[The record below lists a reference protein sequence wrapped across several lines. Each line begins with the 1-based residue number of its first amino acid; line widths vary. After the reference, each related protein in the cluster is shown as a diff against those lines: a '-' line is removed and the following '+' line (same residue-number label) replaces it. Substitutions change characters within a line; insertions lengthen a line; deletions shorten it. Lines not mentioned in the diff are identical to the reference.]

1 MPFALK
7 GGTYMMEHLKGK
19 LIVSCQ
25 ALEEEPLHG
34 AEIMARM
41 AIAAKEG
48 GAAGIRANGIDDI
61 KSIKQAVD
69 LPLIGIIKREFPGS
83 SVYITPTL
91 EEVESLVEAGVEV
104 IALDATDRVRP
115 DRSTIESFFPIIKER
130 YPNQRFMADCARI
143 EDAQRAQALGFDFV
157 GPTLY
162 GYTEETAGRKLYEN
176 DFSYF
181 NEFVSAVKL
190 PVIAEGNI
198 LTPDHAK
205 RALELGAYAVVVGG
219 AITRPQQ
226 IAKRF
231 VDEMQNR
238 ILT

>member
-1 MPFALK
+1 
-7 GGTYMMEHLKGK
+7 MMEQLKGK

-69 LPLIGIIKREFPGS
+69 LPLIGIIKREFPES

-104 IALDATDRVRP
+104 IALDATNRVRP

-130 YPNQRFMADCARI
+130 YPNQRFMADCATI
-143 EDAQRAQALGFDFV
+143 EDAQRAEKLGFDCV
-157 GPTLY
+157 APTLY
-162 GYTEETAGRKLYEN
+162 GYTEETTGRKLYEN
-176 DFSYF
+176 DFSF
-181 NEFVSAVKL
+181 LKEMVDAVNL

-198 LTPDHAK
+198 LTPDHA
-205 RALELGAYAVVVGG
+205 RRVIEAGAYSVVVGG

>member
-1 MPFALK
+1 
-7 GGTYMMEHLKGK
+7 MMEQLQGK

-61 KSIKQAVD
+61 KAIKKAVD
-69 LPLIGIIKREFPGS
+69 LPMIGIIKREFPES

-104 IALDATDRVRP
+104 IALDATNRVRP
-115 DRSTIESFFPIIKER
+115 DGLTIETFFPILKER
-130 YPNQRFMADCARI
+130 YPNQRFMADCATI
-143 EDAQRAQALGFDFV
+143 EDAQRAEKLGFDCV
-157 GPTLY
+157 APTLY
-162 GYTEETAGRKLYEN
+162 GYTEETTGRKLYEN
-176 DFSYF
+176 DFSF
-181 NEFVSAVKL
+181 LKEMVDAVNL

-198 LTPDHAK
+198 LTPEHAR
-205 RALELGAYAVVVGG
+205 RAIELGAYAVVVGG

-231 VDEMQNR
+231 VDEMQDR
-238 ILT
+238 VLI